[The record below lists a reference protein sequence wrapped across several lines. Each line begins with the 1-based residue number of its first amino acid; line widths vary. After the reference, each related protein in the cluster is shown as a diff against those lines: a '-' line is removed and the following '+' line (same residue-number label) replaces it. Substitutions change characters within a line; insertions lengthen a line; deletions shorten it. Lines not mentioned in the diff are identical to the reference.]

1 MRDEDEGGGEGGGG
15 RRSCESRAA
24 RSSVR
29 NTTSANN
36 GYIAWAERLLLANDG
51 NFFRGYVY
59 RRLMTGFFVAR
70 NADFLLLVVALL
82 MTPAIFRLRSRQPND
97 RRKNSTKRRRHAD
110 RSIERVAIEARALSR
125 TRDRSERTID
135 SKRENL
141 ARR

>member
-97 RRKNSTKRRRHAD
+97 RQKFDETTAPRGSIDRKSCD
-110 RSIERVAIEARALSR
+110 RSSGAVAHA
-125 TRDRSERTID
+125 RSERAHD
-135 SKRENL
+135 
-141 ARR
+141 